1 MGDINKQTLLDRGA
15 PKRLSQSDVMTK
27 KSDQQTS
34 QSSDQSLGVW
44 SHLPRSFH
52 PYIFIARLDRPIG
65 WWLLILPGWWIAA
78 ALSET
83 LISAL
88 WLMGLFTL
96 GGITMRGAGC
106 VVNDLWDRRIDAQV
120 ARTSSRPLASGAITP
135 FKAMIFL
142 GFLSAIGLLV
152 LVSLPQR
159 SWLVAIASLPLIICY
174 PLAKRVTGW
183 PQLVLGLTFS
193 WAVPVAA
200 SVISAAWLTMP
211 LVAVYLGTVM
221 WITGYDTI
229 YAVQDQEDDKRAGI
243 KSSALSLGRYLREG
257 VFCFYTAALLFWSYG
272 FFMMLGP
279 GLWLAGLGGA
289 AAHLY
294 WQISQ
299 LEGMSAI
306 TARRLFVSNRT
317 AGLILTAG
325 LMLSFLPQ

>member
-1 MGDINKQTLLDRGA
+1 MSKTPEKQ
-15 PKRLSQSDVMTK
+15 
-27 KSDQQTS
+27 KSN
-34 QSSDQSLGVW
+34 SSDQSLGVW
-44 SHLPRSFH
+44 SHLPQSFH

-78 ALSET
+78 ALSDT
-83 LISAL
+83 LISAF

-106 VVNDLWDRRIDAQV
+106 IVNDLWDRRIDAQV
-120 ARTSSRPLASGAITP
+120 ARTASRPLASGAITP
-135 FKAMIFL
+135 FKALIFL
-142 GFLSAIGLLV
+142 VFLSFIGLLV
-152 LVSLPQR
+152 LLSLPQR
-159 SWLVAIASLPLIICY
+159 SWLVAIASFPLIICY
-174 PLAKRVTGW
+174 PLAKRVMGW

-200 SVISAAWLTMP
+200 SVLSAAWLTLP
-211 LVAVYLGTVM
+211 LFAVYVGTVM

-229 YAVQDQEDDKRAGI
+229 YAVQDQEDDKIAGI
-243 KSSALSLGRYLREG
+243 KSSALSLGRYLRAG
-257 VFCFYTAALLFWSYG
+257 VFCFYASALLFWSYG
-272 FFMMLGP
+272 FFKMLGP
-279 GLWLAGLGGA
+279 GLWIVGLGGA

-299 LEGMSAI
+299 LTEMSPQ

-325 LMLSFLPQ
+325 LLLSHLPSQIF

>member
-1 MGDINKQTLLDRGA
+1 MSKTPEQ
-15 PKRLSQSDVMTK
+15 Q
-27 KSDQQTS
+27 KSN
-34 QSSDQSLGVW
+34 SSDQSLGVW
-44 SHLPRSFH
+44 SHLPQSFH

-78 ALSET
+78 ALSDT
-83 LISAL
+83 LISAF

-106 VVNDLWDRRIDAQV
+106 IVNDLWDIRIDAQV
-120 ARTSSRPLASGAITP
+120 ARTASRPLASGAITP
-135 FKAMIFL
+135 FKALIFFV
-142 GFLSAIGLLV
+142 FLLVIGLLV
-152 LVSLPQR
+152 LLSLPQR
-159 SWLVAIASLPLIICY
+159 SWLVAIASFPLIICY
-174 PLAKRVTGW
+174 PLAKRVMGW

-200 SVISAAWLTMP
+200 SVLSAAWLTLP
-211 LVAVYLGTVM
+211 LFAVYVGTVM

-229 YAVQDQEDDKRAGI
+229 YAVQDQEDDKIAGI
-243 KSSALSLGRYLREG
+243 KSSALSLGRYLRAG
-257 VFCFYTAALLFWSYG
+257 VFCFYTSALLFWSYG

-279 GLWLAGLGGA
+279 GLWLVGLGGA

-294 WQISQ
+294 WQITQ
-299 LEGMSAI
+299 LTEMSPQ

-325 LMLSFLPQ
+325 LLLSHLPSQIF

>member
-1 MGDINKQTLLDRGA
+1 MSKTPEQ
-15 PKRLSQSDVMTK
+15 Q
-27 KSDQQTS
+27 KSN
-34 QSSDQSLGVW
+34 SSDQSPGVW
-44 SHLPRSFH
+44 SHLPQSFH

-78 ALSET
+78 ALSDT
-83 LISAL
+83 LISAF

-106 VVNDLWDRRIDAQV
+106 IVNDLWDIRIDAQV
-120 ARTSSRPLASGAITP
+120 ARTASRPLASGAITP
-135 FKAMIFL
+135 PRALIFL
-142 GFLSAIGLLV
+142 VFLSVTGLLV
-152 LVSLPQR
+152 LLSLPQR
-159 SWLVAIASLPLIICY
+159 SWLVAIASFPLIICY
-174 PLAKRVTGW
+174 PLAKRVMGW

-200 SVISAAWLTMP
+200 SVLSAAWLTLP
-211 LVAVYLGTVM
+211 LFAVYVGTIM
-221 WITGYDTI
+221 WIAGYDTI
-229 YAVQDQEDDKRAGI
+229 YAVQDQEDDKIAGI
-243 KSSALSLGRYLREG
+243 KSSALSLGRYLRAG
-257 VFCFYTAALLFWSYG
+257 VFCFYTSALLFWSYG

-279 GLWLAGLGGA
+279 GLWLVGLGGA

-299 LEGMSAI
+299 LTEMSPQ

-325 LMLSFLPQ
+325 LLLSHLPLQIF

>member
-1 MGDINKQTLLDRGA
+1 MSKTPEQ
-15 PKRLSQSDVMTK
+15 Q
-27 KSDQQTS
+27 KSN
-34 QSSDQSLGVW
+34 SSDQSLGVW
-44 SHLPRSFH
+44 SHLPQSFH

-78 ALSET
+78 ALSDT
-83 LISAL
+83 LISAF

-106 VVNDLWDRRIDAQV
+106 IVNDLWDRRIDAQV
-120 ARTSSRPLASGAITP
+120 ARTASRPLASGAITP
-135 FKAMIFL
+135 FKALIFL
-142 GFLSAIGLLV
+142 GFLLVIGLLV
-152 LVSLPQR
+152 LLSLPQR
-159 SWLVAIASLPLIICY
+159 SWLVAIASFPLIICY
-174 PLAKRVTGW
+174 PLAKRVIGW

-200 SVISAAWLTMP
+200 SALSAAWLTLP
-211 LVAVYLGTVM
+211 LFAVYVGTVM

-229 YAVQDQEDDKRAGI
+229 YAVQDQEDDKIAGI
-243 KSSALSLGRYLREG
+243 KSSALSLGRYLRAG
-257 VFCFYTAALLFWSYG
+257 VFCFYTSALLFWSYG

-279 GLWLAGLGGA
+279 GLWLVGLGGA

-299 LEGMSAI
+299 LTEMSPQ

-325 LMLSFLPQ
+325 LLLSHLPSQIF